1 MISPSSASALT
12 ALYTGNIGMAVLGL
26 GGLVSAVFSPASRPL
41 FPRNRDESMCVALG
55 LMGVC
60 TINITMERGLETG
73 RLWVAFSFLLQLL
86 SL

>member
-41 FPRNRDESMCVALG
+41 FPGNRDESMCVALG
-55 LMGVC
+55 PMGVC
-60 TINITMERGLETG
+60 IINIMMERGLETG